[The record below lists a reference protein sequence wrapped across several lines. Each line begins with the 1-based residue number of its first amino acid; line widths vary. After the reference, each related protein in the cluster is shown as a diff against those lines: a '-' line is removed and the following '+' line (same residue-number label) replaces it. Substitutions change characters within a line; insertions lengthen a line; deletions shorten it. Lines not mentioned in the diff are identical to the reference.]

1 MSAAGPAAAPD
12 LSRLFGE
19 LQKNWG
25 WLLALGILFVILGTI
40 GLGMTFALTL
50 ASVLVFGILIG
61 IGGVVQLLHA
71 FTCRGWTSVLG
82 HVLIGVLYIVAGI
95 AIVEDPVV
103 ASLVFTLLIAGA
115 ILAVGVVRL
124 VMAFQMRGTRG
135 WVWMLVGGVVA
146 ILLGLMIA
154 VRWPVS
160 AFWVI
165 GLFVA
170 IDMLFNGWSY
180 IFVALAAR
188 DARGASGGAAA

>member
-1 MSAAGPAAAPD
+1 MSAAGPAVAPD

-61 IGGVVQLLHA
+61 IGGLVQILHA
-71 FTCRGWTSVLG
+71 VKCRGWASVLG
-82 HVLIGVLYIVAGI
+82 HVLIGALYIVAGI

-124 VMAFQMRGTRG
+124 AMAFQMRGTRG

-188 DARGASGGAAA
+188 EARGGSGGATA